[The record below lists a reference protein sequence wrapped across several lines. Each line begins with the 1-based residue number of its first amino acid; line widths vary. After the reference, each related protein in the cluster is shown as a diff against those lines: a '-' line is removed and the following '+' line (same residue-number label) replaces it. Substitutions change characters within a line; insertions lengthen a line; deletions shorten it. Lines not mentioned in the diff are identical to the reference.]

1 MRRLLLSFAL
11 ISAPAHAE
19 GLEQAT
25 AALDQGDFA
34 AAATGYEAAVQAGA
48 MNGHVYYNLGIAYAR
63 SGKVADAMA
72 AFLAARKLLPRDPD
86 VQANLK
92 ATLGSVKDKLDAE
105 VPHGLAHTIAFWL
118 DRFTVKE
125 FSYATAVT
133 LGLVSLMVGLSYLVV
148 PLARFRW
155 LFFAAYAIPL
165 ACGISLASKA
175 QNEETWGAV
184 AANGTKAYSG
194 PSDKNPA
201 VFELSEGAPVL
212 IADTVPGGYV
222 RVLLSDGKKGWISQ
236 KQIKVY

>member
-1 MRRLLLSFAL
+1 MKRLLLLLAL
-11 ISAPAHAE
+11 ATAPAHAE

-25 AALDQGDFA
+25 AALDQGDFT

-48 MNGHVYYNLGIAYAR
+48 ENGHVYYNLGIAYAR

-105 VPHGLAHTIAFWL
+105 VPHGLGHTIAFWL
-118 DRFTVKE
+118 DRFTIKE

-133 LGLVSLMVGLSYLVV
+133 MGFASLLVGLSFLV
-148 PLARFRW
+148 PSLARFRG
-155 LFFAAYAIPL
+155 LYFATYVIPL
-165 ACGISLASKA
+165 ACGISLASKV
-175 QNEETWGAV
+175 QNEETWGAI
-184 AANGTKAYSG
+184 AANATKAYSG

-212 IADTVPGGYV
+212 VADRVPGGYV
-222 RVLLSDGKKGWISQ
+222 RVQLSDGKKGWIPQ
-236 KQIKVY
+236 GQIKVY